1 VIQKYV
7 DAHPELTDDQRQV
20 LKDAADVAAPEA
32 FQPPLN
38 AALQTR
44 ISGVFN
50 RAIEVLGRQATN
62 ELFVTLGPAN
72 VGQHSRLPM
81 TQQIADRVRSWRTA
95 SAAVPD
101 CNCNI
106 DIDTCDFLDPDPW
119 LVCSEQY
126 TCKFD
131 QTWPMCG
138 PLWSWACTGW
148 CKIVRTH

>member
-1 VIQKYV
+1 MG
-7 DAHPELTDDQRQV
+7 P
-20 LKDAADVAAPEA
+20 
-32 FQPPLN
+32 
-38 AALQTR
+38 
-44 ISGVFN
+44 
-50 RAIEVLGRQATN
+50 QATN

-72 VGQHSRLPM
+72 VGDRNRLPV
-81 TQQIADRVRSWRTA
+81 TQQIADRMRSWRTA
-95 SAAVPD
+95 SAAAVG

-148 CKIVRTH
+148 CKIVRMDQ